1 MKTKILIVLLL
12 CVLIT
17 AAGIAS
23 GHAET
28 KKEQGKSQ
36 NMQMNLA
43 DVELATLARFVSET
57 TGRNFIFDER
67 LKGKVTIITPSNLS
81 SADSFNLF
89 TSVLELKGFTVIPSG
104 VNAYKIIP
112 VAEAKQRGLQID
124 PAKTPVNE
132 SYIARLIPLKYIS
145 AEDALK
151 FLQPLVSKDGHIS
164 TFGPGNLVFVVD
176 SGLNIEKVLK
186 IIEDID
192 KQSTR
197 EEPEIVFLKHS
208 SADVIAKLINDGAS
222 RKTRTVPQ
230 MSAAEETKAVPDTR
244 LNAVVLFGEKT
255 AKESMKSL
263 IALLDIPPF
272 EAQGRINV
280 YFLENADA
288 VEIAKV
294 LEGVIKGAQ
303 PQKAP
308 GAAPVTPFE
317 AAGGI
322 TITADKYTNS
332 LVLVASPTDYQN
344 MVQVLKQLDKRRRQ
358 VFVEALIAE
367 VTIDKVL
374 ELGTK
379 WRGAIL
385 RNDRPVAIGGIGTID
400 QDAVG
405 NIISGMSGLTMGGLG
420 RYFDIPKSFV
430 FPGETGNISAPG
442 FAALFS
448 LSDFKDAV
456 NVLATPQLLTSDNKE
471 AEIIVGENVPFISRR
486 EADPSRPTSVFSS
499 IERKDV
505 GITLKLTP
513 QITEGDYVKLDIYQ
527 EISAVKD
534 LPKEIAASI
543 LTSVG
548 PTTTKRS
555 TKTSVV
561 VKDNQTVVIG
571 GLIQEREEESMTKV
585 PLLGDIPLLG
595 WLFKNKS
602 VSKKKTNLLIF
613 LTPHVVKDADPL
625 AKLTREKQLAFAKI
639 ENKYAEGEL
648 IVKFRGN
655 VPEDMAKTVIARN
668 GASVIRF
675 IEDLGVYQIKLKE
688 GEAME
693 DGKKLFSG
701 LPEVLFA
708 EPNFMIR
715 IK

>member
-1 MKTKILIVLLL
+1 MKTKILILLLL
-12 CVLIT
+12 CLSIYVSSVAT
-17 AAGIAS
+17 AY
-23 GHAET
+23 AET
-28 KKEQGKSQ
+28 KKEPGKSQ

-57 TGRNFIFDER
+57 TGKNFIFDER

-89 TSVLELKGFTVIPSG
+89 TSVLELKGFTVISSG

-112 VAEAKQRGLQID
+112 AAEAKQRGLQID

-222 RKTRTVPQ
+222 RKSRPAAQ

-263 IALLDIPPF
+263 ITLLDIPPF

-303 PQKAP
+303 PQKTA

-317 AAGGI
+317 AVGGI

-332 LVLVASPTDYQN
+332 LIILASPSDYLNISQI
-344 MVQVLKQLDKRRRQ
+344 LKQLDKRRRQ
-358 VFVEALIAE
+358 VFVEAMITE
-367 VTIDKVL
+367 VSMEKLL
-374 ELGTK
+374 ELGAK
-379 WRGAIL
+379 WRGAVL
-385 RNDRPVAIGGIGTID
+385 HNGRPVFVGGIGEVSQATI
-400 QDAVG
+400 G
-405 NIISGMSGLTMGGLG
+405 NVINGMSGLTMGGLG
-420 RYFDIPKSFV
+420 RYFTIPKDFIGATSDV
-430 FPGETGNISAPG
+430 TAPG
-442 FAALFS
+442 LAAIFN
-448 LSDFKDAV
+448 LSDFKNVV
-456 NVLATPQLLTSDNKE
+456 NVLSTPQLLTSDNKE
-471 AEIIVGENVPFISRR
+471 AEILVGDNVPFISKR
-486 EADPSRPTSVFSS
+486 ESSPLTATYIPTTSV
-499 IERKDV
+499 ERQDV
-505 GITLKLTP
+505 GIKLRITP

-527 EISAVKD
+527 EISA
-534 LPKEIAASI
+534 LITNESENI
-543 LTSVG
+543 LINVG
-548 PTTTKRS
+548 PTITKRS

-561 VKDNQTVVIG
+561 VKDKQTIVIG
-571 GLIQEREEESMTKV
+571 GLMQEKDEESVTKV
-585 PLLGDIPLLG
+585 PLLGDIPLFG
-595 WLFKNKS
+595 YLFKQ
-602 VSKKKTNLLIF
+602 KKVHKTKTNLLVFI
-613 LTPHVVKDADPL
+613 TPHVVKDAEPL
-625 AKLTREKQLAFAKI
+625 AKLTGEKQKEFARV
-639 ENKYAEGEL
+639 ENQYAEGEL
-648 IVKFRGN
+648 IVKFREN
-655 VPEDMAKTVIARN
+655 VSEDTAKTVIARN
-668 GASVIRF
+668 GASVIKF
-675 IEDLGVYQIKLKE
+675 IEDLKVYQIKLKE
-688 GEAME
+688 GESME
-693 DGKKLFSG
+693 DGKKLFSA